1 MARIRPGDTS
11 ESPEFMAP
19 YAMRIH
25 VTRIVAMLV
34 IAPSALPAQAGDAA
48 LLARFCGDTARRA
61 DLGALVGRVRGAEDD
76 TPLAGVTVVARWN
89 DVGVDRATGSATLTP
104 RTVAA
109 VSDGQARYTFCALPR
124 YTQLIVQV
132 QAGDRASGAMEL
144 RIADETVLVHGFSLS
159 LRAQTDSE
167 PRGTATVLGEVVSLT
182 GEPVKDARV
191 NLNGG
196 TASVVTNDTGVFVL
210 PSLPGGSQTLIV
222 RRIGYLPK
230 RIAVELRPG
239 AATPVTVVLDRT
251 VQVLDSVRVLA
262 RRFNSQKEFL
272 EQFDQRKRAS
282 PGGVFLTEEYLARRI
297 YSETQDIFRN
307 IAGLSV
313 SPDGVVSLT
322 RGAASLTADRCVP
335 ALFIDNI
342 KMETTLDIVRPHEI
356 RGIEIYKSAGTV
368 PPQYNDICGAI
379 VIWTK

>member
-1 MARIRPGDTS
+1 
-11 ESPEFMAP
+11 MAP

-25 VTRIVAMLV
+25 IRRIVAMLAV
-34 IAPSALPAQAGDAA
+34 VPSALLAQAGDAA

-61 DLGALVGRVRGAEDD
+61 DLGALVGRVRGAEDGA
-76 TPLAGVTVVARWN
+76 PLGGVTVVARWN

-104 RTVAA
+104 RTVVA
-109 VSDGQARYTFCALPR
+109 VSDSQARYTFCALPR

-144 RIADETVLVHGFSLS
+144 RIADEPVLVHGFSLS
-159 LRAQTDSE
+159 LRAQTDNE
-167 PRGTATVLGEVVSLT
+167 PRGTATVIGEVVSLT
-182 GEPVKDARV
+182 GAPVKDARV

-210 PSLPGGSQTLIV
+210 PNLPGGSQTLIV

-230 RIAVELRPG
+230 RIAVELRP
-239 AATPVTVVLDRT
+239 AAATVVLDKT

-262 RRFNSQKEFL
+262 RRFNSQEEFL

-322 RGAASLTADRCVP
+322 RGAASLTDDRCVP

-342 KMETTLDIVRPHEI
+342 RMETTLDIVRPHEI